1 MHDGISGKL
10 LAGLRDHSLDVVVAR
25 AGPAL
30 DVEGIVFEPLYVQ
43 QPRLIASR
51 RLAARLA
58 RRALDWSA
66 LAELDWILGVPQ
78 TAMRDQV
85 ASLFMQAGIRPPA
98 ATTECHSAKLI
109 GELIAASDRALSI
122 VPADIADELVSVAGV
137 AIVPFSFTWH
147 LPPIAVFM
155 RHESQG
161 SAPTGCSPRPCAKS
175 AGTPGPAE
183 QGVSWSARIGDTLG
197 DGRPC
202 PRVPSAGKA
211 LHESSN
217 KGNAF

>member
-1 MHDGISGKL
+1 
-10 LAGLRDHSLDVVVAR
+10 
-25 AGPAL
+25 
-30 DVEGIVFEPLYVQ
+30 
-43 QPRLIASR
+43 R

-161 SAPTGCSPRPCAKS
+161 SAPHRLFAEALREECRHAR
-175 AGTPGPAE
+175 AG
-183 QGVSWSARIGDTLG
+183 
-197 DGRPC
+197 
-202 PRVPSAGKA
+202 
-211 LHESSN
+211 
-217 KGNAF
+217 